1 MGVDLSETSC
11 SRAPACR
18 HGTAGEW
25 RRCSS
30 QGLRGGDALLKRPL
44 QLQAH
49 MRQQMLD
56 CENVNFMN
64 SNLKLVNLRDA
75 NLKCPPA
82 LGQRA
87 DGGVQLAGA
96 TGWVPADKD
105 SCNARLKVATMASY
119 NLLNLE
125 DAILH
130 RKPVKRHS

>member
-1 MGVDLSETSC
+1 MKPVARGRPPAVMGQ
-11 SRAPACR
+11 RANGGGVA
-18 HGTAGEW
+18 
-25 RRCSS
+25 RRGC
-30 QGLRGGDALLKRPL
+30 GVDALLKRPL

-64 SNLKLVNLRDA
+64 SNLKLVNVRDA